1 MSDSDGLIYDASMN
15 GEFINEQLL
24 LSYKGVVA
32 FIGLFLLFIVERRL
46 PAAKPVSA
54 ASDKSR
60 RLGRNLSLWGINALM
75 SPLLVIPLTML
86 ATTQGAGWRDS
97 GPVSVWWMLPIDILL
112 LDLWLYVWHRANHQV
127 AFLWRFHQVH
137 HQDVWLDVTSSVRF
151 HFGEVALSALARLPV
166 IWLAGVPLMSVIIFE
181 TLVLIMAGFQ
191 HSNLRLP
198 QKIERG
204 MSRVVITPAIHWV
217 HHHVLRSDTN
227 SNYGTLFSFWDRLFG
242 SMSSNKRSMTMN
254 LGLDDT
260 PEETLPL
267 LLVRPFR
274 RAGR

>member
-32 FIGLFLLFIVERRL
+32 FIALFLLFIVERRL
-46 PAAKPVSA
+46 PAAKPVSV

-137 HQDVWLDVTSSVRF
+137 HQDAWLDVTSSVRF

-267 LLVRPFR
+267 LLIRPFR
-274 RAGR
+274 RARR